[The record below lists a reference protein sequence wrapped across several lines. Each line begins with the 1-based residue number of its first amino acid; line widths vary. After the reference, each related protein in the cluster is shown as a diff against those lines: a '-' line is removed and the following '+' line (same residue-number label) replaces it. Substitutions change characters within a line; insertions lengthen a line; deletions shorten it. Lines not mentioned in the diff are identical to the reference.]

1 MLQGSLKWVLRAMAF
16 AVFMAL
22 VGFFSVSPTYT
33 HMNPENSLIKLA
45 FSHAAQPIEECR
57 QLTQEE
63 LNQMAPNM
71 RRPTQCP
78 RERVPM
84 MVEVYLDDELLYR
97 GEHQPTGLW
106 KDGPATVYQRFV
118 VPPGRY
124 RLHARLRDSRR
135 AQGFD
140 YEHSEEIELAPQQN
154 FVIGFRPAIDGFT
167 FN

>member
-1 MLQGSLKWVLRAMAF
+1 MIRTSFRFVLQALVFAAIMAT
-16 AVFMAL
+16 
-22 VGFFSVSPTYT
+22 VGFFSTSPSYE
-33 HMNPENSLIKLA
+33 HMDPDHALIKLA
-45 FSHAAQPIEECR
+45 FSHATAPIEECR

-63 LNQMAPNM
+63 LNKIAPNM
-71 RRPTQCP
+71 RRPTECP

-84 MVEVYLDDELLYR
+84 TVEVYLDDELLYR
-97 GEHQPTGLW
+97 AEHQATGLW

-124 RLHARLRDSRR
+124 RLLVRLRDSRR
-135 AQGFD
+135 DQGFD